1 MDAVTPL
8 RSVALAAVLAL
19 PLAAADPNVI
29 LILADDQGWTGT
41 SVEMIPGRADSKS
54 DFYQTPSL
62 ERLAKDGMRFS
73 DAYAPHPNCSPT
85 RLAIQTG
92 KSPAHLRMTDI
103 IGRNSGPFY
112 EGQKLIPPKH
122 INEIP
127 ANETT
132 IAEFI
137 KAQKPN
143 YVTGYFGKWH
153 LAGGGPAEHGY
164 DFSDGETTN
173 AEGSTPSPDPKR
185 TPFVT
190 ARAVEFLERN
200 HDKPFF
206 LQISYYA
213 VHLPMR
219 AFGGSIERYRKAKP
233 GERHKNPEHA
243 AMTDD
248 LDGGVGLI
256 LQTVERLGLSGKTYV
271 IYTSDNGSYLDA
283 GGERVTSN
291 RPLAGQKASTWEGGI
306 RVPLLVSG
314 PGIASGIVSRVPVTG
329 LDLFPTIR
337 ELVEI
342 FTPLPPGLEGG
353 SFAGILYEGG
363 QGEVRRW
370 RPDLVW
376 HFPHYQVDK
385 GVSPMS
391 SVRLGEWKLT
401 RFYETGEVKLFNLND
416 DIGEEIDLSKK
427 NPEKAKELEGLLT
440 DHLKALDAPMPT
452 PNPAWK

>member
-1 MDAVTPL
+1 MVAVTPL
-8 RSVALAAVLAL
+8 RSVALAAALAL

-103 IGRNSGPFY
+103 IERNSGPFY
-112 EGQKLIPPKH
+112 EGQKLVPPKH

-127 ANETT
+127 SSETT
-132 IAEFI
+132 IAQFI
-137 KAQKPN
+137 KANKPN

-153 LAGGGPAEHGY
+153 LAGGGPAKHGY

-190 ARAVEFLERN
+190 ARAIEFLERN

-219 AFGGSIERYRKAKP
+219 AFGGSVERYRKAKP

-256 LQTVERLGLSGKTYV
+256 LQTLDRLELAGKTYV

-314 PGIASGIVSRVPVTG
+314 PGVTPGVASRVPVTG

-342 FTPLPPGLEGG
+342 FKPLPPGVEGG
-353 SFAGILYEGG
+353 SFAGVLYEGG
-363 QGEVRRW
+363 KGEVRRW

-385 GVSPMS
+385 GVAPMS

-401 RFYETGEVKLFNLND
+401 KFYETGEVKLFNLND

-427 NPEKAKELEGLLT
+427 NPEKAKELEGLLA

-452 PNPAWK
+452 PNPDWK